1 MSNPARHSQ
10 QSFRSGLTK
19 TALASILFALVF
31 ISAMHAQTFSVIHAF
46 SGGGDGY
53 QPYAGLTIDQAGNL
67 YGTTTE
73 YVGGTAFKMRQ
84 VNGGWVLYPLSN
96 IALIPYS
103 RVVFGPG
110 GALFGTTLEGGTSE
124 FCEFGC
130 GSVYAL
136 TPQQTVCETVSCPW
150 IQTYIHSFTDGADGG
165 NPNLVDPVFDAEG
178 NLYGTA
184 AIGGSAGVGVV
195 YEMTRSDD
203 GSWNETVLHN
213 FTGPDG
219 GYPYSGVIF
228 DHAGNL
234 YGTTGYGGSYG
245 NGTVYELSPDGSG
258 WTLTTLYDF
267 QGTTD
272 GSTPSATLISDQ
284 AGNLYGATIVGGAH
298 GGGTV
303 FKLSPS
309 GGSWNF
315 SLLYSLT
322 GQETQTSYPG
332 VFNALAQD
340 AAGNLYGAAYTEGA
354 HGNGAI
360 FKLTPTNGTWTYTS
374 LHDFT
379 GGSDGANPF
388 GGVNFDSHGNLFGT
402 TVLGGMT
409 GGENCDSQGCGVV
422 WEITP

>member
-1 MSNPARHSQ
+1 MLHLTSQ
-10 QSFRSGLTK
+10 FIQSFRAHLTK
-19 TALASILFALVF
+19 SAFAMLLLALIATP
-31 ISAMHAQTFSVIHAF
+31 AMQAQTFSVIHVF

-84 VNGGWVLYPLSN
+84 VNGNWVLYPLSS
-96 IALIPYS
+96 IDLIPYS

-110 GALFGTTLEGGTSE
+110 GALYGTSLEGGTSE

-136 TPQQTVCETVSCPW
+136 TPQQTVCKTFSCPW
-150 IQTYIHSFTDGADGG
+150 VQTYLHSFTDGDDGG
-165 NPNLVDPVFDAEG
+165 NPNFVDPVFDAEG

-184 AIGGSAGVGVV
+184 AIGGTAGIGVV
-195 YEMTRSDD
+195 YEMTHSAN

-219 GYPYSGVIF
+219 AYPYSGLIF

-234 YGTTGYGGSYG
+234 YGTTGYGGA
-245 NGTVYELSPDGSG
+245 NDMGTVFELSPNGPG

-272 GSTPSATLISDQ
+272 GSSPSATLMFDP
-284 AGNLYGATIVGGAH
+284 AGNLYGATVTGGVN

-303 FKLSPS
+303 FKLAPS

-322 GQETQTSYPG
+322 GQITDKSYPG
-332 VFNALAQD
+332 VYNALVMD
-340 AAGNLYGAAYTEGA
+340 AAGNLYGAAYHDGGN
-354 HGNGAI
+354 GNGAI
-360 FKLTPTNGTWTYTS
+360 FKLTPASGTWTYTS

-379 GGSDGANPF
+379 GGADGADPL
-388 GGVNFDSHGNLFGT
+388 GGVIFDTHGNLFGT

-409 GGENCDSQGCGVV
+409 GGENCYSQGCGVV